1 MLPISGI
8 LDRYLAR
15 QIVLGVVGTISVL
28 TPLVWLMQVLHLLPL
43 LSRQGVSFLS
53 FLWMILLIL
62 PGLVEIIL
70 PVAVF
75 IAILVTY
82 SRAMTDRELTVMLAS
97 GRSPA
102 QLSRPATF
110 ITGACILLSYLLT
123 LVVVPYSA
131 RHIHHI
137 QQSLRS
143 QGAVLLLQDG
153 VFFNIMPNLTV
164 YVRQKDSNGELHGL
178 LINDERQPG
187 HSSTVLARHGIMVM
201 KDHMPLLVML
211 DGSRQEIDPHTGHLG
226 MVYFTQEVLSLSPES
241 QHAEGPGPEELPLST
256 LLHPPD
262 TVSAQERGRMIAEGW
277 KRLGEPLTSLALAVI
292 ALNATLRGQFSRQ
305 ASVQRPAWAVL
316 AVISFIALNLMLHS
330 LSVKHAVFGIVSPGI
345 ALLAGAIGLF
355 RLRDRKS

>member
-8 LDRYLAR
+8 VDRYLAR
-15 QIVLGVVGTISVL
+15 QIVLGVVGTIAVL

-82 SRAMTDRELTVMLAS
+82 SRAMADRELTVMLAS
-97 GRSPA
+97 GRSPP

-123 LVVVPYSA
+123 LVIVPYSA
-131 RHIHHI
+131 RHIHHL

-153 VFFNIMPNLTV
+153 VFFNIMPGLTV

-187 HSSTVLARHGIMVM
+187 HSSTVLARHGVMIM
-201 KDHMPLLVML
+201 KDTCPYWSCSMAP
-211 DGSRQEIDPHTGHLG
+211 GRKSTRIRAIWAWCISRRRSCPSPPKASIPKAPDPKS
-226 MVYFTQEVLSLSPES
+226 SLFPRC
-241 QHAEGPGPEELPLST
+241 ST
-256 LLHPPD
+256 RH
-262 TVSAQERGRMIAEGW
+262 RMY
-277 KRLGEPLTSLALAVI
+277 
-292 ALNATLRGQFSRQ
+292 
-305 ASVQRPAWAVL
+305 
-316 AVISFIALNLMLHS
+316 
-330 LSVKHAVFGIVSPGI
+330 
-345 ALLAGAIGLF
+345 
-355 RLRDRKS
+355 RLRNVVE